1 MKNIVSHLAI
11 VRRSYKS
18 SKSSIIYKNDTMI
31 GYFILN
37 RVILNFIKSSIH
49 VMAIWLFFIIDF
61 II

>member
-37 RVILNFIKSSIH
+37 QVILNFIKYSIH